1 MALRVIRAFLKM
13 EAGGG
18 IILCLMAVLAIFL
31 ANSPFASY
39 YEAVQASSVK
49 LLFGKWELQFPFLSG
64 VNEGLMT
71 FFFLLIGLELKREF
85 FIGHLRDARHILL
98 PGVAA
103 LGGMVVPALIYALI
117 NHANPV
123 GLKGW
128 AIPVAT
134 DIAFALAIVSL
145 LGKKVPNGLKL
156 FLMTLA
162 IFDDVG
168 AIIIIAFFNIQ
179 TLSGFFLW
187 WAFLLLM
194 GLGLLNRL
202 GVLLLL
208 PYLVLGFL
216 LWFCFL
222 KAGIHPTIAGVLLAF
237 FIPLTQ
243 KNSPLQ
249 RLEHELHEIVAYCVM
264 PLFAFMNAGLSF
276 HGILSS
282 VYFDTIT
289 LGIVAGLF
297 LGKQIGVFGFS
308 YAMVKL
314 RFASLPDHASWLQ
327 LYGVA
332 LLCGIGFTMS
342 LFLGTLVFENEFPV
356 YLTHV
361 RLGVLIASLL
371 SGIVGAIML
380 QVAFRIKT
388 SRGQ

>member
-1 MALRVIRAFLKM
+1 MPLRVIRAFLKM

-18 IILCLMAVLAIFL
+18 LLLCLMTLAALFL
-31 ANSPFASY
+31 ANSPWAPY
-39 YEAVQASSVK
+39 YEAVQASTITFLS
-49 LLFGKWELQFPFLSG
+49 GKWHLEFPFLSG
-64 VNEGLMT
+64 VNDGLMT

-85 FIGHLRDARHILL
+85 FTGSLQDVRHILL
-98 PGVAA
+98 PAVAA
-103 LGGMVVPALIYALI
+103 LGGMVVPALIYIGI
-117 NHANPV
+117 NHANLI
-123 GLKGW
+123 GIKGW

-134 DIAFALAIVSL
+134 DIAFAMAIVSL
-145 LGKKVPNGLKL
+145 LGKKVPPGLKL

-168 AIIIIAFFNIQ
+168 AIFIIAFFNMH
-179 TLSGFFLW
+179 TLSGFFLVC
-187 WAFLLLM
+187 AALLLA
-194 GLGLLNRL
+194 GLFLLNRL
-202 GVLLLL
+202 RVLMLL

-222 KAGIHPTIAGVLLAF
+222 KAGIHPTVAGVLLAF
-237 FIPLTQ
+237 FIPMRERA
-243 KNSPLQ
+243 SPLQ

-276 HGILSS
+276 HDITFKENFNT
-282 VYFDTIT
+282 VT
-289 LGIVAGLF
+289 LGIIAGLF

-308 YAMVKL
+308 YAMIKTRL
-314 RFASLPDHASWLQ
+314 AILPGNASWLQ

-342 LFLGTLVFENEFPV
+342 LFLGTLAFENEAATFLV
-356 YLTHV
+356 DV

-380 QVAFRIKT
+380 RVAFSIKM